1 MLHSLPTYTP
11 HQPGDPVWS
20 LIDLPAFHGSSLHL
34 EKCPK
39 PSSDLEGAM
48 GPGVFPSLQP
58 HFLPFFLL
66 LFSLLV
72 KCISFC
78 SLSTHHALFHPGLP
92 TGCSQMQNAFPSSV
106 NKYRMSE
113 QINEWRDIEENIES
127 CSVERLRVDK
137 GIMELITKLW

>member
-1 MLHSLPTYTP
+1 MCTLVYSSPQFCGAGRKLTLLSLTEVNASLPSYLYSP
-11 HQPGDPVWS
+11 LQPGDPVWS
-20 LIDLPAFHGSSLHL
+20 LIDLPAFHGSSLHS

-39 PSSDLEGAM
+39 PSTDLEGAM

-58 HFLPFFLL
+58 HFLPFLLL

-92 TGCSQMQNAFPSSV
+92 TGCSQMQNAFPSSLL

-113 QINEWRDIEENIES
+113 RINE
-127 CSVERLRVDK
+127 
-137 GIMELITKLW
+137 